1 MFLMNLEDRNE
12 QPVELLD
19 DRNRLSSLIDFMC
32 DLEDEM
38 GCSIATALREAR
50 NRRATRKGACDE
62 QAH

>member
-1 MFLMNLEDRNE
+1 MYLMNLEDRNE

-19 DRNRLSSLIDFMC
+19 DRNRLPSLIDFMC

-50 NRRATRKGACDE
+50 NRRTKKGIDDE
-62 QAH
+62 HAH